1 MLAFL
6 AVAMLQSVAL
16 RLKLSVETTDLGL
29 LLLLEF
35 FTEINGGESGEE
47 QSAEQEPRRCLTAQ
61 SQPVEMPEGLH
72 ANLLPK
78 RAARAIHRPKTAQE
92 AAEPAR
98 ASESVCGVGL
108 KSSISSKKCSSMR
121 STFFSA

>member
-1 MLAFL
+1 
-6 AVAMLQSVAL
+6 MLQSVAL
-16 RLKLSVETTDLGL
+16 RLELSVEATDLGL

-35 FTEINGGESGEE
+35 FTKINGSESGEE
-47 QSAEQEPRRCLTAQ
+47 EPAEQEPRRCLTTQ
-61 SQPVEMPEGLH
+61 SQPIEMPKGLH
-72 ANLLPK
+72 ANLLPN

-121 STFFSA
+121 WTFFSA